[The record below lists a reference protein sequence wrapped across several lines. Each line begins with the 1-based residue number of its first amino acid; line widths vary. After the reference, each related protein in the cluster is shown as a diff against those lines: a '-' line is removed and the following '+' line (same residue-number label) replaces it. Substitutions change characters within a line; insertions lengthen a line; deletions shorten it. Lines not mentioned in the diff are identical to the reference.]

1 MSVMNSSQ
9 LCFVFLPFPGICS
22 RLRPIVTGKHLYQD
36 SDKTVAFVLG
46 LLAIIALFLRVEG
59 ATFSFISSCS
69 DEWEFFLSCS
79 SFSDGSGFLPTHP
92 HHFFEFLN
100 KPAKFI
106 LSVTSSLLLWELGL
120 HSSTFLLSMF
130 VIQKTNFIPC
140 P

>member
-9 LCFVFLPFPGICS
+9 LCFVFLSFPGICS

-46 LLAIIALFLRVEG
+46 LLQLLLCSCVWKEQHFPLL
-59 ATFSFISSCS
+59 SSCS

-100 KPAKFI
+100 KPAQFI